1 MKKWGVLATLSLAM
15 FIIVIDT
22 TIMNVSISNLVVD
35 LNTTVSGVQAAISI
49 YALVMA
55 AFMLIGGKLAD
66 IFGPKRI
73 FVTGLIVYSIGTT
86 IASFSTSLGM
96 LIIGWSILEGLG
108 AALMI
113 PNIQVL
119 LRGKYDGAD
128 RAFSYGIISSVA
140 AVGAALGPIVG
151 GFFTTFISWRWAFRT
166 ELVIAVVV
174 LFMARYLQADL
185 LPERRPKFDF
195 TGALLSIFGWSSI
208 VLGILL
214 AQKYGFFLAKE
225 PFVLGPLEIAP
236 FGLSIT
242 PILVGLGFLLILLL
256 FRWERGLEVQNKD
269 ALFRP
274 SLFKIDGLKSGMTT
288 RFLQTGIT
296 AAFLYVVPLLL
307 QLSFEFTA
315 MQTGLAL
322 MPFSLSLLIM
332 AIIGARLSSRFY
344 ANRIIQA
351 GFVLAAIGL
360 GAMAASIQPGAGPE
374 DLVLGGIFGAGVGL
388 IASQILN
395 LILSSVSEE
404 QTPETAGLTSTFEQ
418 LGNAIGVA
426 LVGTVMLGALAVNL
440 QQGINAST
448 VIPPEAKAPLTAK
461 VEESV
466 QLMSSSV
473 LESGLEEAGVAAD
486 DAQEIGDIYALSR
499 TQAFKSGAGLLVY
512 ASLLG
517 LVVSLW
523 LPKRKLV
530 DTAESPPAESL
541 VAEG

>member
-185 LPERRPKFDF
+185 LPEKRPKFDF

-225 PFVLGPLEIAP
+225 PFVLGSLEIAP
-236 FGLSIT
+236 FGL
-242 PILVGLGFLLILLL
+242 GLGFLLILLL

-296 AAFLYVVPLLL
+296 LLL

>member
-1 MKKWGVLATLSLAM
+1 M
-15 FIIVIDT
+15 
-22 TIMNVSISNLVVD
+22 
-35 LNTTVSGVQAAISI
+35 
-49 YALVMA
+49 
-55 AFMLIGGKLAD
+55 
-66 IFGPKRI
+66 
-73 FVTGLIVYSIGTT
+73 IVYSIGTT
-86 IASFSTSLGM
+86 IASFSTSLTM

-174 LFMARYLQADL
+174 LIMARTLQADRE
-185 LPERRPKFDF
+185 PERRPKFDF
-195 TGALLSIFGWSSI
+195 VGALLSIFGWSSI

-242 PILVGLGFLLILLL
+242 PILVGLGVLLVILL
-256 FRWERGLEVQNKD
+256 FRWEGNLERAGKD

-274 SLFKIDGLKSGMTT
+274 SLLGISGIKPGMAI

-296 AAFLYVVPLLL
+296 AAFLYVLPLLL

-322 MPFSLSLLIM
+322 MPFSLMLLIL
-332 AIIGARLSSRFY
+332 AIIGARHSARFY
-344 ANRIIQA
+344 ANRIIQV
-351 GFVLAAIGL
+351 GFVLAAAGL
-360 GAMAASIQPGAGPE
+360 GVMATSIQPAASFQ
-374 DLVLGGIFGAGVGL
+374 DLALGGLFGAGIGL

-395 LILSSVSEE
+395 LILSGVSEE

-426 LVGTVMLGALAVNL
+426 LIGTIMMVTLSTNL
-440 QQGINAST
+440 QQGFTASS
-448 VIPPEAKAPLTAK
+448 VIPEEIKGPLIESA
-461 VEESV
+461 EESV
-466 QLMSSSV
+466 QLMSSSA
-473 LESGLEEAGVAAD
+473 LEQGLADAGVAPEVAE
-486 DAQEIGDIYALSR
+486 EIEDIYGLSR
-499 TQAFKSGAGLLVY
+499 TQAFKAGVGFLVF

-530 DTAESPPAESL
+530 DVEDAPAEE
-541 VAEG
+541 AAAGKT